1 LDSKELTEAGGIL
14 AVEGELFD
22 EAHEA
27 ELHVIHLE
35 MLFAVSVLLV
45 RELACLINEAILL
58 FQFAVGRRL
67 QKDNGTRFFCAL
79 LVSFFFLACGLA
91 Y

>member
-22 EAHEA
+22 EAHEG

-35 MLFAVSVLLV
+35 VLFAVSVLLV
-45 RELACLINEAILL
+45 RELA
-58 FQFAVGRRL
+58 
-67 QKDNGTRFFCAL
+67 
-79 LVSFFFLACGLA
+79 
-91 Y
+91 